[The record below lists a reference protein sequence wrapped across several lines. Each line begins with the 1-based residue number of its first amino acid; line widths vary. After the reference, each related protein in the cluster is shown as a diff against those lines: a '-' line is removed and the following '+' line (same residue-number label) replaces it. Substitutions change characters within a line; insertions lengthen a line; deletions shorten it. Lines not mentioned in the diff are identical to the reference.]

1 MMSRAANV
9 VVVSKTVVT
18 GTVVWATGEAVSGG
32 VESGVDNEVVTSS
45 DALEALGVL
54 LTAQADNNTI
64 PSAISALECR
74 KRWALLRAINK
85 YYAKY
90 CYF

>member
-1 MMSRAANV
+1 M

-18 GTVVWATGEAVSGG
+18 GTVVWATGKAVSGG

-45 DALEALGVL
+45 DVLEALGVL

-64 PSAISALECR
+64 PSAISTLEDR
-74 KRWALLRAINK
+74 KKWTLLRAINK
-85 YYAKY
+85 YYANH